1 MLIVSDT
8 SVLIALSS
16 IGRLEILKAIFNE
29 VIIPEGVSIEL
40 IAEDHSFKF
49 EEWMKVQ
56 KITNTD
62 LFDSFYLNLDKGE
75 SEAITLSIEIHPDYI
90 LLDDK
95 EARKSAKSLGLN
107 VIGTVG
113 ILVLAKKRGLIPCV
127 MEEIEKLETRI
138 NFRLSSELKIQI
150 KDIVNE

>member
-8 SVLIALSS
+8 SVLIALYS
-16 IGRLEILKAIFNE
+16 IGRLEILRTIFNE
-29 VIIPEGVSIEL
+29 VIIPEGVSTEL
-40 IAEDHSFKF
+40 ITEEHTFKF
-49 EEWMKVQ
+49 EEWIKIK

-95 EARKSAKSLGLN
+95 EARKSAKSIGLN

-113 ILVLAKKRGLIPCV
+113 ILVLAKKRGLIPSV
-127 MEEIEKLETRI
+127 MEEIEKLERRI
-138 NFRLSSELKIQI
+138 NFRLSSDLKFQV
-150 KDIVNE
+150 KKVVNE